1 MYKKII
7 LISCILILSIIFGG
21 LSGYIVSRSIIQNQ
35 NTNNQIMYTENSETP
50 TDVPVVNLQTEIL
63 SAMDVV
69 KLCNNSVV
77 NIEVETVVKG
87 YTGGSE
93 YSKTEKSYGT
103 GVVIEKDGY
112 IATCYHV
119 VEDAD
124 KITII
129 TNDDTRYV
137 AEVIGYDAQFDLA
150 VVRIDAT
157 DLVEATIGD
166 VRALQPGESTV
177 IIGNPLGEFGSSVSV
192 GVISS
197 TEREVTVSGE
207 PLRLIQT
214 DAAINPGNSGGG
226 LFNMQGQLIG
236 IVNAKMSA
244 AGIEGLGFAIPINTI
259 QSKIDAFIR
268 NDETNEKAV
277 LGVSSKAAVCYIDG
291 EQKNC
296 VEIVSVYEDS
306 AAACADLRV
315 GDRILSANGKK
326 INNNDDLIILV
337 KYSKPGDS
345 IIFSV
350 WRDSSMVSIT
360 VILGSSN

>member
-1 MYKKII
+1 MHKKII
-7 LISCILILSIIFGG
+7 LISCILILSILFGG

-63 SAMDVV
+63 SAIDVV

-77 NIEVETVVKG
+77 NIEVETVVKS

-119 VEDAD
+119 VEDAE

-137 AEVIGYDAQFDLA
+137 AEMIGYDAQFDLA
-150 VVRIDAT
+150 VVRIDA
-157 DLVEATIGD
+157 DLAEVVVGD
-166 VRALQPGESTV
+166 VSALQPGESTV

-197 TEREVTVSGE
+197 TEREVTVGGE

-226 LFNMQGQLIG
+226 MFNMQGQLIG

-277 LGVSSKAAVCYIDG
+277 LGVSSKATVCYIEG
-291 EQKNC
+291 EQNNC
-296 VEIVSVYEDS
+296 VEIVSIREDS
-306 AAACADLRV
+306 AAARADLRV

-326 INNNDDLIILV
+326 ITNNDDLIILV

-345 IIFSV
+345 ITFSV
-350 WRDSSMVSIT
+350 WRDIRIVSIT
-360 VILGSSN
+360 VILGSNN